1 MNGHEDDLTA
11 TRAEL
16 RREIGP
22 PTDRDHKW
30 QPMVSAGEVRALLDA
45 LDAADARDARVAADV
60 LAPVLALLDRH
71 VMFEA
76 MYGSATD
83 PDGILM
89 LSVAAAQ
96 NALRAATGDPS

>member
-1 MNGHEDDLTA
+1 MSGHEDDLTA

-45 LDAADARDARVAADV
+45 LDAADARDARVAATARADA
-60 LAPVLALLDRH
+60 LASVRALIPT
-71 VMFEA
+71 VYFEA
-76 MYGSATD
+76 DGSIAD
-83 PDGILM
+83 EAIPM
-89 LSVAAAQ
+89 RE
-96 NALRAATGDPS
+96 LRAATEDPS